1 MTALKITGV
10 TKSFGG
16 TPVQSGVDLSVPGG
30 VTAVLGASG
39 DGKTTLL
46 RIIAGFLRPD
56 SGTVQLG
63 NEVVVGD
70 GKFVPAQKRRIG
82 FVPQEGALFPHR
94 SVAANITFGLSAAER
109 KGPRL
114 QEMLDL
120 VELPST
126 IAARYPHE
134 LSGGQQQ
141 RVALARALAPRPDVV
156 LLDEPF
162 SSLDASLREGT
173 GRAVVRA
180 LHAASTTAVLVTHDQ
195 GEALSL
201 SDQVAV
207 MRQGRLVQVD
217 SPVTMYNRPADP
229 AVATFMGGATVLP
242 ARVSGAMAQC
252 ALGDVVIASGRV
264 QGDGVVVIRPEQ
276 IVPTQAASGVPATV
290 LDVSYYGHDATVRIR
305 LGDDGPVVVSRFSHV
320 PVPSPGDQIHVA
332 VTGSAL
338 AFPSSSS

>member
-1 MTALKITGV
+1 MTGLRITGV

-16 TPVQSGVDLSVPGG
+16 TAVLRGVDLEVPSGI
-30 VTAVLGASG
+30 TAVLGASG

-46 RIIAGFLRPD
+46 RVIAGFLRPD
-56 SGTVQLG
+56 AGRV
-63 NEVVVGD
+63 EVGGQIVVD
-70 GKFVPAQKRRIG
+70 DQQFVPAQKRRIG

-94 SVAANITFGLSAAER
+94 SVAANITFGLPASER

-114 QEMLDL
+114 GEMLEL
-120 VELPST
+120 VELPSS
-126 IAARYPHE
+126 IAARFPHE

-141 RVALARALAPRPDVV
+141 RVALARALAPGPEVV

-180 LHAASTTAVLVTHDQ
+180 LRAASTTAILVTHDQ
-195 GEALSL
+195 AEGLSL

-217 SPVTMYNRPADP
+217 TPLTLYNRPTDP
-229 AVATFMGGATVLP
+229 GVATFMGGATVLP
-242 ARVSGAMAQC
+242 AQVSGPMATC
-252 ALGDVVIASGRV
+252 ALGDVVIAAGQV
-264 QGDGVVVIRPEQ
+264 QGEGVVVIRPEQ
-276 IVPTQAASGVPATV
+276 IVPTQTGRGVPATV

-320 PVPSPGDQIHVA
+320 PVPTPGDRIRVA
-332 VTGSAL
+332 VTGSVL
-338 AFPSSSS
+338 AFPSVPS